1 MINLRTKIKLINWW
15 PPMLGTGIWLT
26 DFASDLTWFTVK
38 MKLTWFNRNLVGIHY
53 GGSLYSMCDPWYMF
67 ILASNL
73 GKEYIVLDK
82 AASIRYLKPGNTTVY
97 ARFEVKPDEIDTIR
111 EEIDVIGKKD
121 YTFTCQ
127 VRKKDGEVVCEVD
140 KVVYVRK
147 IDFDWSKNQA

>member
-15 PPMLGTGIWLT
+15 PPRLGTGIWLT

-82 AASIRYLKPGNTTVY
+82 AASLR
-97 ARFEVKPDEIDTIR
+97 
-111 EEIDVIGKKD
+111 
-121 YTFTCQ
+121 
-127 VRKKDGEVVCEVD
+127 
-140 KVVYVRK
+140 
-147 IDFDWSKNQA
+147 